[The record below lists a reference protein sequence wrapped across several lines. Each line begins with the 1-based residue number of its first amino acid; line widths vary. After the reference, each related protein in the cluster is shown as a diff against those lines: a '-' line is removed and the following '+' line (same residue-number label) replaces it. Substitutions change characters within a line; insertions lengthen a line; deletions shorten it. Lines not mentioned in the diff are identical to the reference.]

1 MSAVT
6 AAAANSAPRLRAG
19 LAWWIRAYLLSLRFD
34 LSSQRTWLPLSVA
47 LQVLLGAGM
56 AIVYGFYV
64 PHLPKAAV
72 LYLVTGAPT
81 ISLIPIGLV
90 ILPSL
95 ISSQKTEGTFDF
107 LWSLPIPRPVG
118 VASTLTLGTLMAI
131 PGIVTTLAIAM
142 WWYGVQLSVSWMVV
156 PAFLLAALMAAS
168 VGLGMAHAIRN
179 PVVTNL
185 ITNVLVF
192 VVLLFSPVSFP
203 LSQFPTWLADVHRVL
218 PFYHMAVV
226 IRASL
231 SAGLV
236 TDVGTSYLVLGA
248 WTLVGWLAAA
258 WVVGRRG

>member
-1 MSAVT
+1 MSAAV
-6 AAAANSAPRLRAG
+6 APAIVPALGLRG
-19 LAWWIRAYLLSLRFD
+19 GPAWWIRSYVLSLRFD
-34 LSSQRTWLPLSVA
+34 VSSQRTWLPLSVA

-56 AIVYGFYV
+56 AIIYGFYV
-64 PHLPKAAV
+64 PNLPKAAV

-81 ISLIPIGLV
+81 ISMIPIGLV

-118 VASTLTLGTLMAI
+118 VASTLTLGTLIAI
-131 PGIVTTLAIAM
+131 PGIVTTLAIAS
-142 WWYGVQLSVSWMVV
+142 WWYDVHLSISWMVV

-168 VGLGMAHAIRN
+168 VGLGMAHAVRN

-192 VVLLFSPVSFP
+192 VVLLFSPISFP
-203 LSQFPTWLADVHRVL
+203 LSQFPTWLANVHQVL

-231 SAGLV
+231 SDGLV
-236 TDVGTSYLVLGA
+236 TNVGTSYLVLAA
-248 WTLVGWLAAA
+248 WTLGGWLAAA
-258 WVVGRRG
+258 WVVGRRR

>member
-1 MSAVT
+1 MSAVV
-6 AAAANSAPRLRAG
+6 APATGPALSLRDG
-19 LAWWIRAYLLSLRFD
+19 PAWWIRSYLLSLRFD
-34 LSSQRTWLPLSVA
+34 VSSQRTWLPLSVA

-56 AIVYGFYV
+56 AIIYGFYV
-64 PHLPKAAV
+64 PNLPKAAV

-81 ISLIPIGLV
+81 ISMIPIGLV

-118 VASTLTLGTLMAI
+118 VASTLTLGTLIAI
-131 PGIVTTLAIAM
+131 PGIVTTLAIAS
-142 WWYGVQLSVSWMVV
+142 WWYDVHLSISWMVV

-203 LSQFPTWLADVHRVL
+203 LSQYPTWLADLHQVL

-231 SAGLV
+231 SSGLV
-236 TDVGTSYLVLGA
+236 TDVGTSYLVLAA
-248 WTLVGWLAAA
+248 WTLGGWLAAA
-258 WVVGRRG
+258 WVVGRRR

>member
-1 MSAVT
+1 MSAVV
-6 AAAANSAPRLRAG
+6 APAMVPALGLRG
-19 LAWWIRAYLLSLRFD
+19 GPAWWIRSYLLSLRFD
-34 LSSQRTWLPLSVA
+34 VSSQRTWLPLSVA

-56 AIVYGFYV
+56 AIIYGFYV
-64 PHLPKAAV
+64 PNLPKAAV

-81 ISLIPIGLV
+81 ISMIPIGLV

-118 VASTLTLGTLMAI
+118 VASTLTLGTLIAI
-131 PGIVTTLAIAM
+131 PGIVTTLAIAS
-142 WWYGVQLSVSWMVV
+142 WWYDVHLSISWMVV

-168 VGLGMAHAIRN
+168 VGLGMAHAVRN

-192 VVLLFSPVSFP
+192 VVLLFSPISFP
-203 LSQFPTWLADVHRVL
+203 LSQFPTWLANVHQVL

-231 SAGLV
+231 SDGLV
-236 TDVGTSYLVLGA
+236 TDVGTSYLVLAA
-248 WTLVGWLAAA
+248 WTLGGWLAAA
-258 WVVGRRG
+258 WVVGRRR

>member
-1 MSAVT
+1 MSAAV
-6 AAAANSAPRLRAG
+6 APAIVPVLGLRG
-19 LAWWIRAYLLSLRFD
+19 GPAWWIRSYLLSLRFD
-34 LSSQRTWLPLSVA
+34 VSSQRTWLPLSVA

-56 AIVYGFYV
+56 AIIYGFYV
-64 PHLPKAAV
+64 PNLPKAAV

-81 ISLIPIGLV
+81 ISMIPIGLV

-118 VASTLTLGTLMAI
+118 VASTLTLGTLIAI
-131 PGIVTTLAIAM
+131 PGIVTTLAIAS
-142 WWYGVQLSVSWMVV
+142 WWYDVHLSISWMVV

-168 VGLGMAHAIRN
+168 VGLGMAHAVRN

-192 VVLLFSPVSFP
+192 VVLLFSPISFP
-203 LSQFPTWLADVHRVL
+203 LSQFPTWLADVHQVL

-231 SAGLV
+231 SDGLV
-236 TDVGTSYLVLGA
+236 TDVGTSYLVLAA
-248 WTLVGWLAAA
+248 WTLMGWLAAA
-258 WVVGRRG
+258 WVVGRRR